1 MAPYE
6 RLLDSGEPLR
16 YGQFS
21 SATKDA
27 WLKIAAAVAEG
38 L

>member
-1 MAPYE
+1 MIDTGDPI
-6 RLLDSGEPLR
+6 S
-16 YGQFS
+16 YGQLS
-21 SATKDA
+21 TASRLA

>member
-1 MAPYE
+1 
-6 RLLDSGEPLR
+6 LIDSGEPLR
-16 YGQFS
+16 YGQLS
-21 SATKDA
+21 TNTKGA